1 MAQIHFMAWELYR
14 CQLATLCPST
24 PAFRWCS
31 DPPITEVYYIVHNRG
46 IPLLSYDVP
55 QKSVLSVL
63 SFKSHQ
69 LLQHL
74 YDKPVSELSCDE
86 NTLWHAGW
94 FVNDPE
100 NPRVPWSGFMHDLY
114 KCSSNSPGQP
124 VRSAVITMHPIIDEN
139 PNDLSTI
146 YSTLMFVDQ
155 QAKRFDLF
163 FPQHVLHST
172 SHCGLRQ

>member
-1 MAQIHFMAWELYR
+1 MAWELYR
-14 CQLATLCPST
+14 CHLATLSIQH
-24 PAFRWCS
+24 FG
-31 DPPITEVYYIVHNRG
+31 DVPICRLPRCTATDIVHNRG

-69 LLQHL
+69 LLQDL

-94 FVNDPE
+94 FVNDAE
-100 NPRVPWSGFMHDLY
+100 NARVPWSGFMHDLY
-114 KCSSNSPGQP
+114 KRSSNSPGRP

-146 YSTLMFVDQ
+146 YSTLMFVD
-155 QAKRFDLF
+155 
-163 FPQHVLHST
+163 
-172 SHCGLRQ
+172 